1 MFSLDNRVIKKK
13 RDEATYAMHVERLQT
28 IKRSSSQTF
37 GMQTKDMQL
46 IKNSSILRHNNR
58 KREVQEELNK
68 QKVERENR
76 ILLDK
81 MTEIV
86 NCNKMGLTFTT
97 FPNIN
102 KKSVP
107 KIKSL
112 NEHVR
117 RTEIVRITS
126 ENFGIVKRIQQ
137 QQSIYNPR
145 EWDREFRSRH
155 QKLDSTSDIPL
166 LSNTSRSVKIRS
178 SSKSLL
184 KSKPRESEGRSTFD
198 DSPHTSRVITAR
210 ASMEKILQST
220 LTDRINTSIAKKIVL
235 HRTEAK
241 IGIRFYYI
249 EFSITKRHFTITLED
264 TKSGKIKRMT
274 MGINKGNQLLEEN
287 NNDYDKIAS
296 KITFKD
302 EKFEIKDYYE
312 NIRKASPMKIEL
324 FDPNL
329 TRNDSIRQEEKD
341 VGRSSPFMSSPG
353 YHNQIVNSNSSEA
366 KIESDKQADQSSSPK
381 IQEAKVNEEKKEEP
395 SESKNSLEAP
405 IAVVDADED
414 KNSNMN
420 VNADIHADA
429 DADANKKIN

>member
-13 RDEATYAMHVERLQT
+13 RDESTYAMHVERLQT

-37 GMQTKDMQL
+37 GMQNKDMQL
-46 IKNSSILRHNNR
+46 IKNSSILRQNNR

-86 NCNKMGLTFTT
+86 NCLTFTT

-107 KIKSL
+107 KMKSL

-137 QQSIYNPR
+137 QQSIYNTR
-145 EWDREFRSRH
+145 EWDREFRSR
-155 QKLDSTSDIPL
+155 QKLDSISDMPL
-166 LSNTSRSVKIRS
+166 LSNTSRSVRVRS

-198 DSPHTSRVITAR
+198 DTPHTSRVITAR
-210 ASMEKILQST
+210 ASMDKMLQST

-235 HRTEAK
+235 HRTEVK

-264 TKSGKIKRMT
+264 MKTGKIKRMT

-324 FDPNL
+324 FDANL

-341 VGRSSPFMSSPG
+341 VERSSP
-353 YHNQIVNSNSSEA
+353 IVNSSGSDNQIGRSKSSEV
-366 KIESDKQADQSSSPK
+366 KIESDKQVDQSDSPK
-381 IQEAKVNEEKKEEP
+381 IQEAKVDEEKKEQP
-395 SESKNSLEAP
+395 SESKSSLNTP
-405 IAVVDADED
+405 VAVVDADGDRDED
-414 KNSNMN
+414 VKVDANVN
-420 VNADIHADA
+420 VNADADVDA
-429 DADANKKIN
+429 DVDAKEN